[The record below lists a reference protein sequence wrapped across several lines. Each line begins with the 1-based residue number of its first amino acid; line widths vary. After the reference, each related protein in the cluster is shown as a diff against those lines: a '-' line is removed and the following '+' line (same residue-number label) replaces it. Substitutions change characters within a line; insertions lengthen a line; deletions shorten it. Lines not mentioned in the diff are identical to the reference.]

1 MSVNDS
7 AIKLANEIKN
17 SKEYKDFRKYM
28 KDVKNDKEC
37 EKLLKD
43 YREIQIKIQTHS
55 IKNVAIDKK
64 TMNKIESTQKR
75 VSNNKKLSN
84 YLTSEQK
91 FTLMMNSINKILAQ
105 AVEKDY
111 K

>member
-7 AIKLANEIKN
+7 AIKLANEIKD